1 VAFARTRLWQ
11 PEVAQQPFKKH
22 QMRKAAAAL
31 SSTVSIV
38 RIGPPPNCATS
49 LSQSVNGAKGCGA
62 NLFPEGQII
71 AFPAIKVTLN
81 FTHTLL
87 CSHFASRQD
96 NDNER

>member
-38 RIGPPPNCATS
+38 RIGHRMARP

-71 AFPAIKVTLN
+71 AFPAIKVTLH
-81 FTHTLL
+81 FTHTLLL